1 LFDSFREV
9 VVADFEFAALP
20 GERPA
25 PLCLVAHELR
35 SERRFRVWKD
45 QFGSAAPYATGADTL
60 FVAYYASAELGC
72 HRALAGC

>member
-1 LFDSFREV
+1 MLHTYREI

-35 SERRFRVWKD
+35 SGHRFRV
-45 QFGSAAPYATGADTL
+45 
-60 FVAYYASAELGC
+60 
-72 HRALAGC
+72 